1 MERWISAL
9 GLLVLM
15 GIAYLFSRHRREVQF
30 RTIAWGVGLQLL
42 LAVTILGSKLVS
54 FGGMFV
60 LAFLVV
66 LYVFEEEFHKRAAGL
81 GKALPWVVGAATLAA
96 SAAVVALFYVLAPYY
111 VTLALLIA
119 AAVAVAVAIKLGRE
133 HLARVSFAAILVL
146 GVAELWARDV
156 HGEVAFRALSDK
168 VASFLALSNRG
179 AEFLF
184 SNLVDPQHWPATD
197 TWPGFG
203 FQFAFSVLPTIIFF
217 SAFMS
222 CMYYL
227 GIVQVVIAAIARF
240 MRWSMGTSGSET
252 MSCSANI
259 FVGQTEAPF
268 LIKPF
273 INDMTISELHAIMVG
288 GFATVAG
295 GVLAGYIRMGVDAG
309 HLIAASVMSAP
320 AALVIAKLLLPET
333 EESKTAGD
341 VELPEVETA
350 DNLVEAAASGTTD
363 GLKLA
368 LNVGAM
374 LIAFIALIAVCDTIL
389 GYFDGL
395 IDGRLLGG
403 ALIEGTTEFAGFFP
417 GSLQTFFGTLLRPL
431 AWVMGVPWQDSLVV
445 GNLLGV
451 KIAVNEFVSYGL
463 LSQHIA
469 AADLQE
475 RSIVI
480 ATYALCGFAN
490 FSSIGI
496 QIGGISALVPERR
509 KDLARVGVRAM
520 FGGALASWMTATIA
534 GILI

>member
-1 MERWISAL
+1 MERWISVL
-9 GLLVLM
+9 GLLTLI
-15 GIAYLFSRHRREVQF
+15 GIAYLFSMNRREVNF
-30 RTIAWGVGLQLL
+30 RTIVWGVSLQLL
-42 LAVTILGSKLVS
+42 LAFTLLGSELVS
-54 FGGMFV
+54 WGGMFV

-66 LYVFEEEFHKRAAGL
+66 LYVFEEELRKRTEHLGAAG
-81 GKALPWVVGAATLAA
+81 PWVVGAVTLAA
-96 SAAVVALFYVLAPYY
+96 SAA
-111 VTLALLIA
+111 
-119 AAVAVAVAIKLGRE
+119 AVAVFYFLAPFRATLVLLVAAALALAAGIKLRRT
-133 HLARVSFAAILVL
+133 HLARGSFAAILLL
-146 GVAELWARDV
+146 GLAELWSRGI
-156 HGEVAFRALSDK
+156 HGEVAFRTLSDK
-168 VASFLALSNRG
+168 VAAFLALANAG
-179 AEFLF
+179 ASFLF
-184 SNLVDPQHWPATD
+184 GNLADPQHWGPTD

-227 GIVQVVIAAIARF
+227 GVVQVVISALARF
-240 MRWSMGTSGSET
+240 MRWSLRTSGSET
-252 MSCSANI
+252 MSCSANV

-273 INDMTISELHAIMVG
+273 IKEMTLSEIHAIMVG

-295 GVLAGYIRMGVDAG
+295 GVLAGYIRMGVSPG

-320 AALVIAKLLLPET
+320 AALVMAKLLLPET
-333 EESKTAGD
+333 EESKTSGD
-341 VELPEVETA
+341 VEMPEVETA

-374 LIAFIALIAVCDTIL
+374 LIAFIALIAVVDTVL

-395 IDGRLLGG
+395 IDGRLLGRTLAASG
-403 ALIEGTTEFAGFFP
+403 EYAGFFP
-417 GSLQTFFGTLLRPL
+417 GSLKTFFGTVLRPL
-431 AWVMGVPWQDSLVV
+431 AWVMGVSWQDSLAV

-451 KIAVNEFVSYGL
+451 KIAVNEFLGYQI
-463 LSQHIA
+463 LSEHIQA
-469 AADLQE
+469 GDLEE

-496 QIGGISALVPERR
+496 QIGGISALVPKRR
-509 KDLARVGVRAM
+509 KDLAKVGVRAM